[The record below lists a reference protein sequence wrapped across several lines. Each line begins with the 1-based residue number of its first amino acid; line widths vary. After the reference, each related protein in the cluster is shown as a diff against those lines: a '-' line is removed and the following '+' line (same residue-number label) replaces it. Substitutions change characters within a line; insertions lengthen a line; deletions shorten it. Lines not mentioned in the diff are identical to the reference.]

1 MIKLTAVLALLAL
14 AVPAGAQAEEVWPIP
29 APILKRAVTVTDEV
43 VRVGDLIEHA
53 GMIADVAIFR
63 APDLGE
69 TGNVPAGRIAEAVR
83 AHGLYELDIAGIPD
97 VLVTRSSRTI
107 SGKDVEARIA
117 AWLTGRPDAGDP
129 RNITISFDR
138 DVRTIHV
145 EPSVT
150 ADLQINRMTFDPRTR
165 RFDVLFDLPGSVVA
179 RRMQLRF
186 TGSAVEV
193 ADVAILTR
201 PVERGDVV
209 KASDVII
216 ERRPKAEA
224 SGEVIGSLDRAVG
237 FAARRALRQGQAL
250 RAADVM
256 KPELVGRNETVT
268 IVYEMPG
275 ILLTMRG
282 KALDAGTEGD
292 VVNVTNIQSK
302 RTIQGTVSGPGR
314 VTVSGLTPRL
324 AANQAP
330 SKVAEAAGA
339 TRRRAE

>member
-1 MIKLTAVLALLAL
+1 MIKLTAAFTLLAL
-14 AVPAGAQAEEVWPIP
+14 AVPAGAQAAEVWPVP
-29 APILKRAVTVTDEV
+29 ASVLKRAVTVTDDV

-53 GMIADVAIFR
+53 GTIADIAIFR

-69 TGNVPAGRIAEAVR
+69 TGTVPASRIAEAVR
-83 AHGLYELDIAGIPD
+83 THGLYGLDIAGIPD
-97 VLVTRSSRTI
+97 VFVSRSSRAI

-117 AWLTGRPDAGDP
+117 AWLAGRPEAADA

-145 EPSVT
+145 EPTVT

-165 RFDVLFDLPGSVVA
+165 RFDVQLDLPGSAVA

-186 TGSAVEV
+186 TGTAVEMV
-193 ADVAILTR
+193 DVAMVTR
-201 PVERGDVV
+201 PIERGDVL
-209 KASDVII
+209 KTSDVII
-216 ERRPKAEA
+216 ERRPKTEA
-224 SGEVIGSLDRAVG
+224 NGEAIGSMDRAVG
-237 FAARRALRQGQAL
+237 FATRRPLRPGQAL
-250 RAADVM
+250 RAADLM

-275 ILLTMRG
+275 ILLSMRG

-314 VTVSGLTPRL
+314 VTVTGLTPRL
-324 AANQAP
+324 AANEVP

-339 TRRRAE
+339 ARRRAE